1 MKEEESRA
9 TQSIGSSA
17 GEIFIHVFHILFIR
31 LLWKDFEEQ
40 APVPLFLVLGA
51 ASYKIGASYLE
62 SRIAHLSGL
71 DPQGHFPTMRMVHVL
86 VAVGLL
92 LVE

>member
-1 MKEEESRA
+1 MFF
-9 TQSIGSSA
+9 
-17 GEIFIHVFHILFIR
+17 IFFLSVCFG
-31 LLWKDFEEQ
+31 KTFE
-40 APVPLFLVLGA
+40 ARTPVPLFLVLGG
-51 ASYKIGASYLE
+51 ASYKIGTSYLE

-71 DPQGHFPTMRMVHVL
+71 DPQGHFPTLRMVHVL